1 MIKKIIPVLPLRDIV
16 VFPNMV
22 APLFVGREQSVN
34 ALNQVMTG
42 DKKIFLLSQ
51 KNSKVDNPDKEN
63 LYSLGTVAK
72 IIQLLKL
79 PDGTL
84 KVLVEGI
91 QRAKV
96 NKINF
101 NKEFIT
107 ASITEIHQKT
117 KKNSNIKAL
126 QKLIIEQFV
135 EFQKINKK
143 VSQDVINNVKTFN
156 DPDKIVDI
164 ITSNIS
170 ISLSQKQEILEIT
183 NTEDRLNKVYGYL
196 VSEIDSYQVEKKIK
210 GRVKR
215 QMEKTQKEYYLNE
228 QMKAIQKELGDNE
241 DLDEI
246 D

>member
-1 MIKKIIPVLPLRDIV
+1 MVKNLLPVLPLRDIV

-34 ALNQVMTG
+34 ALNHVMTS

-51 KNSKVDNPDKEN
+51 KNSKVDNPDKQN
-63 LYSLGTVAK
+63 LYSFGTVAK

-107 ASITEIHQKT
+107 ASITEINQKA
-117 KKNSNIKAL
+117 KKSLNIKAL
-126 QKLIIEQFV
+126 QNSSLNNLLSFKKLI
-135 EFQKINKK
+135 
-143 VSQDVINNVKTFN
+143 
-156 DPDKIVDI
+156 
-164 ITSNIS
+164 
-170 ISLSQKQEILEIT
+170 
-183 NTEDRLNKVYGYL
+183 
-196 VSEIDSYQVEKKIK
+196 
-210 GRVKR
+210 KR
-215 QMEKTQKEYYLNE
+215 FHRT
-228 QMKAIQKELGDNE
+228 
-241 DLDEI
+241 
-246 D
+246 

>member
-1 MIKKIIPVLPLRDIV
+1 MLKSHIPVLPLRDIV

-34 ALNQVMTG
+34 ALNHVMAG

-63 LYSLGTVAK
+63 LYSFGTVAK

-101 NKEFIT
+101 NKEFIS
-107 ASITEIHQKT
+107 ASITEITNKT
-117 KKNSNIKAL
+117 KKNTNIRAL
-126 QKLIIEQFV
+126 QKLITEQFV

-143 VSQDVINNVKTFN
+143 VSLDVIKRNSDPILIYSNKESNQKLMSNN
-156 DPDKIVDI
+156 
-164 ITSNIS
+164 S
-170 ISLSQKQEILEIT
+170 
-183 NTEDRLNKVYGYL
+183 
-196 VSEIDSYQVEKKIK
+196 
-210 GRVKR
+210 
-215 QMEKTQKEYYLNE
+215 
-228 QMKAIQKELGDNE
+228 
-241 DLDEI
+241 
-246 D
+246 

>member
-1 MIKKIIPVLPLRDIV
+1 MVKYKIPVLPLRDIV

-34 ALNQVMTG
+34 ALNHVMTG
-42 DKKIFLLSQ
+42 DKKILLLSQ
-51 KNSKVDNPDKEN
+51 KNSKVDNPNKDN

-96 NKINF
+96 IKIDF
-101 NKEFIT
+101 NKEFIS
-107 ASITEIHQKT
+107 ASITEINKKT
-117 KKNSNIKAL
+117 KKNTNIRAL
-126 QKLIIEQFV
+126 QKLVIEQFI

-143 VSQDVINNVKTFN
+143 ISLDVINNIKTYI
-156 DPDKIVDI
+156 DPDKIVDVI
-164 ITSNIS
+164 ASNIS

-183 NTEDRLNKVYGYL
+183 NTEDRLNKVYG
-196 VSEIDSYQVEKKIK
+196 
-210 GRVKR
+210 
-215 QMEKTQKEYYLNE
+215 
-228 QMKAIQKELGDNE
+228 
-241 DLDEI
+241 
-246 D
+246 